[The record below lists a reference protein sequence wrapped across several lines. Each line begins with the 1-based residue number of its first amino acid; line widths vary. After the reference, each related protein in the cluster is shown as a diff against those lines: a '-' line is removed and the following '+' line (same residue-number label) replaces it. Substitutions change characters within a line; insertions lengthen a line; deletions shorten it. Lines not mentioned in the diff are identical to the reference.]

1 MSGSAD
7 LPTGPLSS
15 AERVD
20 VRRFCGYP
28 AYGAGSSGFQSWR
41 FFEAYGTLEY
51 RLSNLADEELQV
63 VRQYLATL
71 YPLEIAIPGAGA
83 NLDTDRAAV
92 WYHNKFEVAD
102 RARLFDGW
110 SQRLTRFLGIPFGPA
125 GQASAAIV
133 I

>member
-1 MSGSAD
+1 MSGSSSLD
-7 LPTGPLSS
+7 TSSLSD

-51 RLSNLADEELQV
+51 RLTNLAAGELQV
-63 VRQYLATL
+63 LRQYLSSLYTL
-71 YPLEIAIPGAGA
+71 EQAVPNSSA
-83 NLDTDRAAV
+83 NLDTDQASV
-92 WYHNKFEVAD
+92 WKHNRSEVVD
-102 RARLFDGW
+102 RARLLDDW
-110 SQRLTRFLGIPFGPA
+110 CRRLALFLGVPAGPA
-125 GQASAAIV
+125 LATSGAIV

>member
-1 MSGSAD
+1 MSGSTS
-7 LPTGPLSS
+7 LPTIPLSNS
-15 AERVD
+15 ERVD

-63 VRQYLATL
+63 VRQYLANL
-71 YPLEIAIPGAGA
+71 YSLESAVPTAGA
-83 NLDTDRAAV
+83 NLDTDQASVWKHNRA
-92 WYHNKFEVAD
+92 EVAD
-102 RARLFDGW
+102 RMRLFDDW
-110 SQRLTRFLGIPFGPA
+110 CRRLAFFLGVPVGPGLGA
-125 GQASAAIV
+125 DTSIV